1 MERAGVR
8 LKMNVLKTILI
19 QGLKQ
24 PKLLPEYILHHVKD
38 YNKQKVQV
46 LMFKKWV
53 LINDIE
59 ADENTLV
66 KNGDELKITSPYTTH
81 EKIFAENI
89 PLEIVEENKD
99 WLVVNKPPKM
109 ACHGGLGNY
118 KGTLLNALAHHYQ
131 STNQTPELNNGLVH
145 RLDKETSGLMV
156 VAKTKKGLDF
166 LSPQFQNK
174 TAKRKYIAKIHGKV
188 EQQQGTINV
197 PIGRHPNEELTI
209 MANPPQNAGKEA
221 ITHYKVLEQNND
233 YSIVECELETGRTN
247 QIRIHMQYIGHSI
260 VGDKR
265 YPPISGVDET
275 VKRMLLHAYY
285 LEFHTSISQL
295 KKFIANAI
303 F

>member
-1 MERAGVR
+1 
-8 LKMNVLKTILI
+8 MNVLKTILI

-53 LINDIE
+53 LINGVE
-59 ADENTLV
+59 AGENTLV
-66 KNGDELKITSPYTTH
+66 KNGDELKIVSPYNTH

-89 PLEIVEENKD
+89 PLEIIEENKD

-118 KGTLLNALAHHYQ
+118 KGTLLNALAYHYQ
-131 STNQTPELNNGLVH
+131 NTNQTPELYNGLVH

-174 TAKRKYIAKIHGKV
+174 TAKRKYIAKVYGKI
-188 EQQQGTINV
+188 EQKQGIINV

-209 MANPPQNAGKEA
+209 MANPPENAGKEA
-221 ITHYKVLEQNND
+221 ITHYKVLKQNEN
-233 YSIVECELETGRTN
+233 YSTVECELETGRTN

-265 YPPISGVDET
+265 YPHINGVDENAE
-275 VKRMLLHAYY
+275 RMLLHAYY
-285 LEFHTSISQL
+285 LEFEDVNLRILEFNNSPL
-295 KKFIANAI
+295 F